1 MLRRLTIGLRYSRKE
16 AWVGG
21 LYYVRNLVRALGLL
35 PVGRR
40 PRLVVIGGD
49 AASLQDLREAT
60 DYQDLRRISRARLK
74 RTAAPRL
81 GWPTT
86 GESIDLILMGSPP
99 GLEDRGVQWVP
110 DFQEH
115 RFPQFFPEDELRARY
130 RRNEDWFARHRHVM
144 VSSQDVAS
152 DLDRYYGRLGAQP
165 HIVRFAVFN
174 QADLKNAEIA
184 LLKARYGLPGRY
196 FIGANQFWRHK
207 NHGLVLRAL
216 AEAAPDP
223 GAPPVG
229 FTGLE
234 QDHRDPAYGPSVRTL
249 AAELGLADRVRFLGF
264 IPRTDQLGL
273 MAGAIAVVQPSLCE
287 GWSTVVE
294 DAKSAGRHVLASD
307 IAVHREQLS
316 NGVDFFAPDDAA
328 VLAGLLRRY
337 SDQDPPPRTGAYGL
351 EQHRFSRDLWEMI
364 RTVER
369 DFRRRKVEQIL
380 ISG

>member
-35 PVGRR
+35 PEGRR

-49 AASLQDLREAT
+49 LASLQDLREAT

-74 RTAAPRL
+74 RAPAPRL

-99 GLEDRGVQWVP
+99 ALEDRGVQWVP

-115 RFPQFFPEDELRARY
+115 RFPRFFPEDELKARY

-152 DLDRYYGRLGAQP
+152 DLERYYGRLGAQV
-165 HIVRFAVFN
+165 HVARFAVFN
-174 QADLKNAEIA
+174 EADLQSTDIVS
-184 LLKARYGLPGRY
+184 LKARYGLPGRY
-196 FIGANQFWRHK
+196 FICANQFWRHK

-216 AEAAPDP
+216 AEAGSDP
-223 GAPPVG
+223 GAPPMV

-249 AAELGLADRVRFLGF
+249 AAELGVGDRVRFLGF
-264 IPRTDQLGL
+264 IPRADQLGL

-307 IAVHREQLS
+307 IAVHREQLQS
-316 NGVDFFAPDDAA
+316 GVDFFAPEDAA
-328 VLAGLLRRY
+328 ALAGLLRRH
-337 SDQDPPPRTGAYGL
+337 SEQDPPPRTGDYRL
-351 EQHRFSRDLWEMI
+351 EQQRFSRDLWAMI

-380 ISG
+380 ING